1 VDADKVDESNLH
13 RQVIHNEARVGLPKV
28 LSAKEFISQ
37 FNSKV
42 TVTTYEE
49 NLTPKNALK
58 IIKDGGWQIVLD
70 ASDNAPTRYLV
81 SDTCVAAGVP
91 LVSGSAIQWEG

>member
-1 VDADKVDESNLH
+1 M
-13 RQVIHNEARVGLPKV
+13 
-28 LSAKEFISQ
+28 
-37 FNSKV
+37 
-42 TVTTYEE
+42 
-49 NLTPKNALK
+49 

-81 SDTCVAAGVP
+81 NDACVAAGVP